1 MKKFYAVIGN
11 PPYQGESKGNKTY
24 APPQYHEFM
33 DEAYAISDRV
43 ELITPARFLFD
54 AGSTPKKWNQKMLN
68 DEHLKVE
75 HYEPDASKI
84 FPDTDIKGG
93 VAITYRDATSDFG
106 AIGVFT
112 MYDTLNAIL
121 HKVQK
126 KMDHNLS
133 EIVTNRG
140 VYRFSS
146 LAYKEHPN
154 EMKRISDSRVLSN
167 AFDRFPEFFYAQKP
181 NDFHE
186 YVSFLGKS
194 STSRVNRWVRKDYI
208 ADTNNLDKFKVLVPK
223 ANGSGAFGETL
234 SNPTIGER
242 NTAFTETFISIG
254 AFDKR
259 NNAEAVLKYIKSK
272 FARTMLDSLKITQD
286 NTRPTWRLVPL
297 QDFTMDSDI
306 DWSQSIAEI
315 DQQLYMKYN
324 LDENEIEFIETHVK
338 EMN

>member
-1 MKKFYAVIGN
+1 MNA
-11 PPYQGESKGNKTY
+11 
-24 APPQYHEFM
+24 
-33 DEAYAISDRV
+33 AYALSDKV

-75 HYEPDASKI
+75 RYESDASQI

-112 MYDTLNAIL
+112 VYDTLNAIL
-121 HKVQK
+121 RKVQK
-126 KMDHNLS
+126 KMDHDLS
-133 EIVTNRG
+133 EIVANRG

-146 LAYKEHPN
+146 LIYKEHPN

-181 NDFHE
+181 NDSHK

-194 STSRVNRWVRKDYI
+194 STSRVNRWLRRDYI
-208 ADTNNLDKFKVLVPK
+208 ASTNNLDKFKVLVPK

-234 SNPTIGER
+234 SSPTIGEPD
-242 NTAFTETFISIG
+242 TAFTETFISIG
-254 AFDKR
+254 TFDKR
-259 NNAEAVLKYIKSK
+259 DDAEAVLKYIKSK

-297 QDFTMDSDI
+297 QDFTSESDI
-306 DWSQSIAEI
+306 DWSKSIKDI
-315 DQQLYMKYN
+315 DQQLYKKYD